1 MIFSNNGEVMIR
13 GKASELLADYGCIVS
28 SLKKSLPAELGM
40 PDAIQLIRHFTE
52 ISLLSDEERD
62 ELLRR
67 REPPKDEV
75 PNDSSDVWIL
85 PLLKRIVD
93 LLEG

>member
-1 MIFSNNGEVMIR
+1 MINSNNAEVTLR
-13 GKASELLADYGCIVS
+13 GKVSELIADYCCIVS
-28 SLKKSLPAELGM
+28 GLKDGLATHSGE

-52 ISLLSDEERD
+52 ISLLPAEERD

-67 REPPKDEV
+67 REPPKAEAQ
-75 PNDSSDVWIL
+75 NDSSDVWIL